1 MQTLKNH
8 GKQLWRQNYNK
19 FSLIYCDASGLVSI
33 NYILNLD
40 SESHF
45 MVDQHFEKKQIVRIS
60 YQCVERFFDTQ
71 RITNSLTL
79 LIRKNT

>member
-45 MVDQHFEKKQIVRIS
+45 MVDQHFEKK
-60 YQCVERFFDTQ
+60 
-71 RITNSLTL
+71 TNC
-79 LIRKNT
+79 

>member
-45 MVDQHFEKKQIVRIS
+45 MVDQHFEKKNKLLGS
-60 YQCVERFFDTQ
+60 H
-71 RITNSLTL
+71 TNAWNVF
-79 LIRKNT
+79 LIHKE